1 LPGGQLPDLRCLLST
16 PPEYDDQL
24 GRERSDPAG
33 PRLLA
38 APVSFELVSTAH
50 AEGIEDRTTMGLLG
64 ARRLSE
70 MIALSERV
78 VAIELVVAAQAV
90 ELRDEGA
97 LGSGTASILREVRS
111 RIPMMGPED
120 AAPPD
125 VEKLLPDLSRLLNR
139 AGGR

>member
-1 LPGGQLPDLRCLLST
+1 
-16 PPEYDDQL
+16 
-24 GRERSDPAG
+24 
-33 PRLLA
+33 
-38 APVSFELVSTAH
+38 VSTAH

-70 MIALSERV
+70 MVALAERV
-78 VAIELVVAAQAV
+78 VAIELVVAAQAI
-90 ELRDEGA
+90 ELSDGGA
-97 LGSGTASILREVRS
+97 LGTGTAGILREVRA
-111 RIPMMGPED
+111 RIPVMGPED

>member
-1 LPGGQLPDLRCLLST
+1 M
-16 PPEYDDQL
+16 
-24 GRERSDPAG
+24 
-33 PRLLA
+33 LA

-70 MIALSERV
+70 MIALAERV
-78 VAIELVVAAQAV
+78 VAIEL
-90 ELRDEGA
+90 RDGSSAGYA
-97 LGSGTASILREVRS
+97 LGSGTAGILRKVRA
-111 RIPMMGPED
+111 RIPVMGPED

-125 VEKLLPDLSRLLNR
+125 VEELLPDLSSRLLNR